1 MTGLNNLDVVI
12 LIVLAISAIIALS
25 RGFVKEVLSIVGWI
39 LSGFAVIWLLP
50 VFTPLT
56 KQYIDSGLVA
66 GIVSA
71 LFILILFMVIWI
83 LLTDNLIGKIRSSKL
98 NGLDRFLGLFFGIMR
113 AFLLII
119 LINILINWVMP
130 HDKQPE
136 VLQKSKYFNIAGDFA
151 KPIENLIPQE
161 TLDIIKKKT
170 TEMTQDKN
178 KDDKKA
184 EEKKAKEM
192 EADALFERLAQPKV
206 ENKSTQKAS
215 SASKTKTKTGIK
227 EEFSG
232 YNQNERENLERLI
245 NMVE

>member
-12 LIVLAISAIIALS
+12 LIILAISALIALS
-25 RGFVKEVLSIVGWI
+25 RGFVKEVLSIVGWV

-50 VFTPLT
+50 IFTPLT

-83 LLTDNLIGKIRSSKL
+83 LLTDHLIGKIRTSKL

-119 LINILINWVMP
+119 LINILVNWIMP
-130 HDKQPE
+130 HNKQPE

-170 TEMTQDKN
+170 TEMTQS
-178 KDDKKA
+178 KDEKDA
-184 EEKKAKEM
+184 EEKKAKDM

-206 ENKSTQKAS
+206 E
-215 SASKTKTKTGIK
+215 SKTNNKTPETSKSQTKSKIK

>member
-83 LLTDNLIGKIRSSKL
+83 LLTDNLIGKIRTSKL

-130 HDKQPE
+130 YDKQPE

-206 ENKSTQKAS
+206 ENKSAKKTS
-215 SASKTKTKTGIK
+215 SASKAKAKTGIK